1 MKSKKTMAVLTI
13 LLLCGAMLTVSS
25 APATEKRVYDEGNLF
40 SSLEEASLEEEIA
53 RFREETGM
61 DFVVLTNTLPHGNV
75 SAEAVADDFY
85 DERGFGLDEEHSGA
99 LYYIDMS
106 DRYQHLSTT
115 GRMIDIMTDERIQSA
130 INACRS
136 SLSAGNYGSV
146 ALKMLAEV
154 RRYHKAGIPEGQYR
168 YDVLTGQRLTAR
180 HKMLTS
186 GELMLSLAAGFA
198 VTIIFVAVVTRR
210 YKLKGSTY
218 KYAYRQNCDMDLLE
232 KEDQF
237 LRTTT
242 TQHRKSDSSGRSGGG
257 GFGGG
262 GSGVH
267 TGSSGTSHGGG
278 GGRF

>member
-1 MKSKKTMAVLTI
+1 MKCKKMPIVLTI
-13 LLLCGAMLTVSS
+13 PLLCGVLFTVCS
-25 APATEKRVYDEGNLF
+25 ASAVGKRVYDEGKLF
-40 SSLEEASLEEEIA
+40 SGLEETSLEEEIA
-53 RFREETGM
+53 RFQDDTGM

-75 SAEAVADDFY
+75 SAEAIADDFY
-85 DERGFGLDEEHSGA
+85 DEHGFGLDEEHSGA

-106 DRYQHLSTT
+106 DRYHHLSTT

-130 INACRS
+130 IDACRPA
-136 SLSAGNYGSV
+136 LSAGNYGSA
-146 ALKMLAEV
+146 ALTMLDEL
-154 RRYHKAGIPEGQYR
+154 RLYHNAGIPEGQYR
-168 YDVLTGQRLTAR
+168 YDVLTGRRITAR
-180 HKMLTS
+180 HKALTS
-186 GELMLSLAAGFA
+186 GELALSLAGGLVVA
-198 VTIIFVAVVTRR
+198 VVFVAVVTRR

-218 KYAYRQNCDMDLLE
+218 QYAYRQNCDMDLLE

-242 TQHRKSDSSGRSGGG
+242 TQVRKADSSGSSGGG
-257 GFGGG
+257 SG